1 MLLLRLQLLNCQVV
15 GEASTGAEAILR
27 VEETEPDIVV
37 MDVQMPEMDGIEATR
52 IIKQRW
58 PEVTVFGYTAMAHA
72 HQVEELLQAG
82 ASANYFK
89 EDYTGLL
96 DAIAEHESS

>member
-1 MLLLRLQLLNCQVV
+1 MLALRLQLLNCQVV
-15 GEASTGAEAILR
+15 GEASTGSEAIVR

-58 PEVTVFGYTAMAHA
+58 PQITIFGYTAMADA
-72 HQVEELLQAG
+72 AQVEALLEAG
-82 ASANYFK
+82 AAGNYFK
-89 EDYTGLL
+89 EEYTGLL
-96 DAIAEHESS
+96 DAIAEHDSS